1 MPETPAPTA
10 APAAPAV
17 PTTPS
22 AGRPRASSRRLSP
35 AERRRQILETARELL
50 DGDTT
55 IDGISV
61 EAVARHAG
69 VSPGLLFHYFGSQR
83 RFRQAVLQAATREL
97 LGQIAPDPALS
108 PAEQLHVALER
119 FTDYVRRNPR
129 RYLAVVRFAS
139 ANRELR
145 NLHSSVRAVFSE
157 WLLDG
162 LGTAGVPPTRPVRA
176 TIAGWLAYVEEVL
189 LGWFDDPQLP
199 QQDVVALCERACY
212 AVIEVAVADPVLWS
226 EIRRRVT
233 QRPAD
238 PSEPAGR

>member
-1 MPETPAPTA
+1 MPDTP
-10 APAAPAV
+10 APAAP
-17 PTTPS
+17 PTAEPTAESTAEPT
-22 AGRPRASSRRLSP
+22 ARPASRRLSP
-35 AERRRQILETARELL
+35 SERRRQILETARELL
-50 DGDTT
+50 DEDTT

-61 EAVARHAG
+61 EAVAKHAG

-108 PAEQLHVALER
+108 PAEQLHIALER

-162 LGTAGVPPTRPVRA
+162 LGSAGVPPTQPVRA

-189 LGWFDDPQLP
+189 LSWLDDPQMSQEDL
-199 QQDVVALCERACY
+199 VALCERSCY
-212 AVIEVAVADPVLWS
+212 ALIEIAIADPALWS

-238 PSEPAGR
+238 S